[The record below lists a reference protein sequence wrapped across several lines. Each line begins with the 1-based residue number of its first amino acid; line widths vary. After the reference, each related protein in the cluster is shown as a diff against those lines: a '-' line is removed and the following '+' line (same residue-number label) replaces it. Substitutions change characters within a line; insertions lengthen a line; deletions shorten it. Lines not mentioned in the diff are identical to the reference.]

1 MKFDF
6 WWLTF
11 TEKGKGVHFSKLVG
25 VEGGLAATATFRD
38 LEQQGGKDNDDQK
51 NSDPRQGTVHML

>member
-11 TEKGKGVHFSKLVG
+11 TAKGKGLCVSNLVG

-38 LEQQGGKDNDDQK
+38 LKQESGQDTGDQQ
-51 NSDPRQGTVHML
+51 NSNPRQGTVHML

>member
-1 MKFDF
+1 MKFNF

-11 TEKGKGVHFSKLVG
+11 TAKGKGVHFSKLV

-38 LEQQGGKDNDDQK
+38 LEQQDGQDNDDQK
-51 NSDPRQGTVHML
+51 NSNPRQGTVHML